1 MMSCEK
7 SYLNRIH
14 RTAFLLDTEYID
26 IIRGNNQNAY
36 TRKRK
41 ILLPHIFM
49 QMLATTGKSQKNEIS
64 DFIEQ
69 VDENIEISQTGYF
82 NARMK
87 FNPDA
92 LRTILHDINRDVYAE
107 KKLLKLNDYYIMA
120 IDGSDFLIPKWRDNK
135 EVWKTKLHD
144 GDNDPV
150 MGSASSIFDVINK
163 CIIDISINSYKYSE
177 KSSAEDHLGY
187 ARDILPQGSKM
198 VCIFD
203 RGYPSIKLI
212 DQMLESGQYFVFRLK
227 ANDFKR
233 ECEEL
238 RDDEDDK

>member
-1 MMSCEK
+1 
-7 SYLNRIH
+7 
-14 RTAFLLDTEYID
+14 
-26 IIRGNNQNAY
+26 
-36 TRKRK
+36 
-41 ILLPHIFM
+41 
-49 QMLATTGKSQKNEIS
+49 
-64 DFIEQ
+64 
-69 VDENIEISQTGYF
+69 
-82 NARMK
+82 
-87 FNPDA
+87 
-92 LRTILHDINRDVYAE
+92 
-107 KKLLKLNDYYIMA
+107 
-120 IDGSDFLIPKWRDNK
+120 
-135 EVWKTKLHD
+135 
-144 GDNDPV
+144 

-238 RDDEDDK
+238 RDDEDDKWIDVIYDRLRSNHFREDRSFRIKLMNTTYHLRFVKFQIVLNDGRTATEILLTNLSETDFDTESMKELYHLRWDIETCYRSMKSQLKMEEFSGYREQLIKQDIYACALVYNAVSDIVCSKENLSTIQQERYKYEMAFR

>member
-1 MMSCEK
+1 ME
-7 SYLNRIH
+7 N
-14 RTAFLLDTEYID
+14 
-26 IIRGNNQNAY
+26 
-36 TRKRK
+36 K
-41 ILLPHIFM
+41 I
-49 QMLATTGKSQKNEIS
+49 
-64 DFIEQ
+64 
-69 VDENIEISQTGYF
+69 
-82 NARMK
+82 ARC
-87 FNPDA
+87 
-92 LRTILHDINRDVYAE
+92 
-107 KKLLKLNDYYIMA
+107 
-120 IDGSDFLIPKWRDNK
+120 
-135 EVWKTKLHD
+135 
-144 GDNDPV
+144 DNDPV

-238 RDDEDDK
+238 RDDEDDKWIDVIYDRLRSNHFREDRSFRIKLMNTTYHYVL